1 MRLLQHRNF
10 LHQSRDP
17 FAPFVVC
24 LGLRRRHAQIDRVFQ
39 RFRLLL
45 CQRHHFFTQSLK
57 SRQCIRWISGTHA
70 LRRYPILH
78 KEVVKNTAQ
87 EWKYELPST
96 DSRRFE
102 NAIQATKPS
111 RIDRTFRSCRACCA
125 SKSSLFQD
133 FDRKFFRLK
142 ILPSTIPLVNGN
154 LFAMRNLQN
163 DVKKNV
169 RRRTHSFLLRAK

>member
-24 LGLRRRHAQIDRVFQ
+24 LGLPGRHAQINRVFQ

-57 SRQCIRWISGTHA
+57 SRQCIRWISGTHGV
-70 LRRYPILH
+70 RRYPILH

-87 EWKYELPST
+87 ESKYELPST
-96 DSRRFE
+96 ESRWFE
-102 NAIQATKPS
+102 KAIQATKRS
-111 RIDRTFRSCRACCA
+111 RVSRTLRSCRACRA
-125 SKSSLFQD
+125 SKSPLFNILTASPFGSRFCRAPSRSSTVTSLQ
-133 FDRKFFRLK
+133 
-142 ILPSTIPLVNGN
+142 
-154 LFAMRNLQN
+154 
-163 DVKKNV
+163 
-169 RRRTHSFLLRAK
+169 